1 MVDLAAVLEV
11 QSQVER
17 HDVGRARLQLGD
29 PHVGGPASGLTIA
42 VRGETD
48 RVVRP
53 ALPLEPLREEPPGQV
68 GPSVAGEP
76 GPRARARAELDAL
89 VKGTFVHFKSRYGA
103 PRITRHLND
112 NGQPCDEKT
121 VASSLRRQGLRA
133 KAAKRF
139 KATTKSDHGRPVA
152 DNVLEQDFTAAKAN
166 EKWAGDIT
174 YLWTD
179 EGWVYLAVFL
189 DLHSRR
195 VVGWAMDKT
204 MTAQL
209 VCDALQMALWRRKRP
224 QGVIVHTDRG
234 SQYCSRRY
242 QQLLAKH
249 GLICSMSST
258 GNCFDNA
265 CAETFF
271 HSMKIEAIY
280 GNRYPTRQSVRQ
292 EVFEYIETFYN
303 TTRLHSSLGY
313 VSPSQFEMAAV
324 A

>member
-1 MVDLAAVLEV
+1 VKYAFIRNHAGQFRVTIMTRVLEV
-11 QSQVER
+11 SR
-17 HDVGRARLQLGD
+17 SAYYRW
-29 PHVGGPASGLTIA
+29 
-42 VRGETD
+42 
-48 RVVRP
+48 
-53 ALPLEPLREEPPGQV
+53 LRRD
-68 GPSVAGEP
+68 EP
-76 GPRARARAELDAL
+76 GPRMRARVKLDAL
-89 VKGTFVHFKSRYGA
+89 VRDAFERFKSRYGA
-103 PRITRHLND
+103 PRITRHLNQS
-112 NGQPCDEKT
+112 GHSCDEKT

-152 DNVLEQDFTAAKAN
+152 ANVLAQDFSAARPN

-179 EGWVYLAVFL
+179 EGWVYLAVLL
-189 DLHSRR
+189 DLHSRQ

-209 VCDALQMALWRRKRP
+209 VCDALQMALWRRKMPR
-224 QGVIVHTDRG
+224 GVIVHTDRG
-234 SQYCSRRY
+234 SQYCSNQY
-242 QQLLAKH
+242 QRMLRQH
-249 GLICSMSST
+249 GLVCSMSGT

-265 CAETFF
+265 CAETCFR
-271 HSMKIEAIY
+271 SLKVEAIY
-280 GNRYPTRQSVRQ
+280 GNRYPTRDSVRQ

-303 TTRLHSSLGY
+303 TTRLHSFLGY

>member
-1 MVDLAAVLEV
+1 MKYAFIREHAGEFRITLMTRVLAVSRSAYY
-11 QSQVER
+11 R
-17 HDVGRARLQLGD
+17 W
-29 PHVGGPASGLTIA
+29 
-42 VRGETD
+42 
-48 RVVRP
+48 
-53 ALPLEPLREEPPGQV
+53 LRC
-68 GPSVAGEP
+68 GEP
-76 GPRARARAELDAL
+76 GPRANARTQLDAL
-89 VKGTFVHFKSRYGA
+89 VKATFEHFRSRYGS

-112 NGQPCDEKT
+112 NGHRCDEKT
-121 VASSLRRQGLRA
+121 VAASLRRQGLRA

-139 KATTKSDHGRPVA
+139 KATTKSDHTRAVA
-152 DNVLEQDFTAAKAN
+152 DNVLAQDFSTTGPN

-179 EGWVYLAVFL
+179 EGWVYLAVIL
-189 DLHSRR
+189 DLHSRQ
-195 VVGWAMDKT
+195 VIGWAMEKT

-209 VCDALQMALWRRKRP
+209 VCDALQMALWRRKMPR
-224 QGVIVHTDRG
+224 GVIMHTDRG
-234 SQYCSRRY
+234 TQYCSKQY
-242 QQLLAKH
+242 QRMLRKH
-249 GLICSMSST
+249 RLICSMSGT

-303 TTRLHSSLGY
+303 TIRLHSSIGY
-313 VSPSQFEMAAV
+313 VSPLQFEMAAV